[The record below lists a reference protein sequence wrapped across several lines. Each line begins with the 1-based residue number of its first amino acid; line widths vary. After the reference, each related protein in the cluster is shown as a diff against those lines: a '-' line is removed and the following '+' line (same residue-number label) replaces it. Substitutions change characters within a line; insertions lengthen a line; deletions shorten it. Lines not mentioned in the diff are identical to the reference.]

1 MGIEPKISRAQS
13 KLDTIK
19 PRVTWFEHIF
29 VNIVYHSYRILFI
42 VVSIKN
48 VVDISGNKQFVKT
61 RAYMSFII
69 TDALR

>member
-1 MGIEPKISRAQS
+1 
-13 KLDTIK
+13 
-19 PRVTWFEHIF
+19 

-61 RAYMSFII
+61 CAYMSFII